1 MTEPVDETAALPDS
15 SKKTKQRNK
24 HSLPPELSNLTIR
37 DRDKF
42 VLVVEIDKTP
52 RSVTLGQEF
61 LVAQSVRIPGITLD
75 PNLPPCPILFNLC
88 VLTVDNLRNLCTCL
102 GILNAGSLSKFNCRK
117 AIATYCRYQESLD
130 RTGLRPTA
138 HAARITSSVCRAVN
152 VVFSV
157 DFIEEFKTVNDRKG
171 RKDHE
176 TQNTFKAFWIR
187 AVAAHNACMETESE
201 IVLVEKATSPARR
214 DGSVAETPVACTAR
228 VNLFPDSE
236 ASDDSSI
243 VGGEALVVNTG
254 GDNDDAVVMR
264 SVDEFDTIVVF
275 PVDDEHLLELVSDLD
290 VDLSNVDQYS
300 TKVFQKKIMDLFKVR
315 RKMKTNMTVSGTHDS
330 DPWHFVE
337 NAMLG
342 SSGLNKISAYYFYQR
357 CEANHDIDSNFQ
369 PFMDSA
375 MKGDSV
381 SEWGVDDDDSQAA
394 SGSRK
399 RDRAKEAESTSAT
412 ILEKI
417 YDRGG
422 KLMSHLE
429 KVERLNKKKTT
440 FHARLEVAK
449 ALGDKDEL
457 QRLMVEAQT
466 LGED

>member
-1 MTEPVDETAALPDS
+1 
-15 SKKTKQRNK
+15 
-24 HSLPPELSNLTIR
+24 
-37 DRDKF
+37 
-42 VLVVEIDKTP
+42 
-52 RSVTLGQEF
+52 
-61 LVAQSVRIPGITLD
+61 
-75 PNLPPCPILFNLC
+75 
-88 VLTVDNLRNLCTCL
+88 
-102 GILNAGSLSKFNCRK
+102 
-117 AIATYCRYQESLD
+117 
-130 RTGLRPTA
+130 
-138 HAARITSSVCRAVN
+138 
-152 VVFSV
+152 
-157 DFIEEFKTVNDRKG
+157 
-171 RKDHE
+171 
-176 TQNTFKAFWIR
+176 
-187 AVAAHNACMETESE
+187 
-201 IVLVEKATSPARR
+201 
-214 DGSVAETPVACTAR
+214 
-228 VNLFPDSE
+228 
-236 ASDDSSI
+236 
-243 VGGEALVVNTG
+243 
-254 GDNDDAVVMR
+254 
-264 SVDEFDTIVVF
+264 
-275 PVDDEHLLELVSDLD
+275 
-290 VDLSNVDQYS
+290 
-300 TKVFQKKIMDLFKVR
+300 
-315 RKMKTNMTVSGTHDS
+315 MKTNMTVSGTHDS

-449 ALGDKDEL
+449 ALGDKEEL